1 MMKKPISRQMH
12 GLVTDYPYVALV
24 GSAPET
30 VGFKDEETAVALCR
44 ALAGG
49 ILVSSLLTRA
59 EWGLVGALSFKTHLA
74 LDVANG
80 LFAASAPYLFG
91 FSENKRARN
100 FFLVAGAFGIAA
112 GLLSQP
118 REMPKDV
125 ERE

>member
-1 MMKKPISRQMH
+1 MTKPISRQMH
-12 GLVTDYPYVALV
+12 GLITDYPYVALV

-30 VGFKDEETAVALCR
+30 VGFTDEKTAVALCR
-44 ALAGG
+44 TLAGG
-49 ILVSSLLTRA
+49 ILISSLLTRA
-59 EWGLVGALSFKTHLA
+59 EWGLVPAISFKAHLA

-118 REMPKDV
+118 KEMPKDI
-125 ERE
+125 E